1 MRRRRAIVIAA
12 LSAGLAVWYLLCLPR
27 DLFADAQL
35 STVVLD
41 RNGEL
46 IGARIASDGQWR
58 FPADAA
64 PSSGREKYFKALVR
78 FEDRWF
84 RWHPGVNPVSIVR
97 AAVANARAGHVVSG
111 GSTISMQVIRMSRR
125 KPRTL
130 WQKAVEA
137 VLVTRLELRYSK
149 DEILELYAANAPF
162 GGNVVGLEAASW
174 RYFGRPS
181 GELSWAE
188 AATLAV
194 LPNSPSSIRPGKG
207 RDKLLAKRNR
217 LLVRLR
223 DDGLMGKGECALSCS
238 EPLPSAPMQLPSYAS
253 HLVDDY
259 AAGLIP
265 GTGPGRSYRTDIDLS
280 LQRRVEA
287 LLSRRSG
294 ELALEGI
301 NDLAAVVMDVRTGQ
315 TVAYCGNADP
325 DRKRP
330 GADVDIARSPR
341 SSGSILKPFLYCAAL
356 QDGVILPYSLLPDT
370 PVNIGGFTPQNYS
383 MDYFGAVPAAEA
395 LSRSLNVPAVHL
407 LKAYGVQKFLEVLR
421 GCGMTTFGRSA
432 EDYGLSLIL
441 GGGECR
447 LDEVTA
453 AYAAMARQYLA
464 GSVAAAQSAS
474 AGASAQAHF
483 PLDDRVALWYTLD
496 ALKDVNRPDE
506 MDWRIIRSVR
516 KVAWKTGTSYGYRD
530 AWAVGATPDFAVG
543 VWAGNASGVGSPV
556 LLGARTAGPVL
567 FEIFGL
573 LPSTSPY
580 SRPLP
585 DPHSSLRASAPTHS
599 AAPASCPRPSSGSS
613 ASPSRRH
620 SSPSGQPLPGHS
632 DASHVQPSTASG
644 CPLSGHSAASCSAP
658 PVAAA
663 APAEVGWFPAPAYT
677 DGIRAEVCRISG
689 FLAGE
694 ACADRE
700 SVQLPASAL
709 HTRACPY
716 HFLQAGKAVFHLPP
730 AMEWFYRRHH
740 PEYGNSA
747 SVAGA
752 DVSTLVGVDSD
763 VVAGVDA
770 AFDGGGLAAG
780 PMEFIY
786 PESGSVITI
795 SQPGDGTPGGIVLNL
810 AHRDPGATVYWHLD
824 GDYLG
829 ETRFIHHFRIH
840 PSPGR
845 HTVTV
850 VDSSGATLSVT
861 LYFT

>member
-1 MRRRRAIVIAA
+1 MRRRLTVVLAA
-12 LSAGLAVWYLLCLPR
+12 LAGGLAVWYLLCLPR
-27 DLFADAQL
+27 DLFADARW

-46 IGARIASDGQWR
+46 LGARIAADGQWR
-58 FPADAA
+58 FPMEKM
-64 PSSGREKYFKALVR
+64 PSSSGREKYFKALVR

-84 RWHPGVNPVSIVR
+84 RFHPGVNPASLIR
-97 AAVANARAGHVVSG
+97 AAVANVRAGHVVSG

-125 KPRTL
+125 KSRTM

-137 VLVTRLELRYSK
+137 ILATRLELRYSK

-162 GGNVVGLEAASW
+162 GGNVVGLEAAAW
-174 RYFGRPS
+174 RYFGRPAD
-181 GELSWAE
+181 ELSWAE

-194 LPNSPSSIRPGKG
+194 LPNSPSSIRPGRG
-207 RDKLLAKRNR
+207 GDKLLAKRNR
-217 LLVRLR
+217 LLVKLR
-223 DDGLMGKGECALSCS
+223 DDGLMGESECALSCG
-238 EPLPSAPMQLPSYAS
+238 EPLPSSPQPLPSYAS

-259 AAGLIP
+259 ASGKIP

-287 LLSRRSG
+287 LLSRRSA
-294 ELALEGI
+294 ELAGEGI
-301 NDLAAVVMDVRTGQ
+301 NDLAAVIMDVRTGQ
-315 TVAYCGNADP
+315 VVAYCGNADP
-325 DRKRP
+325 TRKRP
-330 GADVDIARSPR
+330 GSDVDIARSPR

-407 LKAYGVQKFLEVLR
+407 LRAYGVQRFLEILR

-453 AYAAMARQYLA
+453 AYAAMARQYMA
-464 GSVAAAQSAS
+464 PAPGR
-474 AGASAQAHF
+474 F
-483 PLDDRVALWYTLD
+483 PLCDRVALWYTLD

-543 VWAGNASGVGSPV
+543 VWAGNASGAGSPV

-567 FEIFGL
+567 FELFGL
-573 LPSTSPY
+573 LPSTSSY
-580 SRPLP
+580 GV
-585 DPHSSLRASAPTHS
+585 
-599 AAPASCPRPSSGSS
+599 PSSS
-613 ASPSRRH
+613 ASGHQIEPS
-620 SSPSGQPLPGHS
+620 S
-632 DASHVQPSTASG
+632 D
-644 CPLSGHSAASCSAP
+644 
-658 PVAAA
+658 
-663 APAEVGWFPAPAYT
+663 GWFPSPQYA
-677 DGIRAEVCRISG
+677 DGIRVEVCRRSG
-689 FLAGE
+689 FLAGD
-694 ACADRE
+694 ACADKE
-700 SVQLPASAL
+700 AVQLPAAAMN
-709 HTRACPY
+709 TRVCPY
-716 HFLQAGKAVFHLPP
+716 HSVRSGRIVFRLPP

-740 PEYGNSA
+740 PEYGSSA
-747 SVAGA
+747 SAAGA
-752 DVSTLVGVDSD
+752 DAGY
-763 VVAGVDA
+763 VAGVDTDTGA
-770 AFDGGGLAAG
+770 GADAGGLAAL

-786 PESGSVITI
+786 PENGSVITI
-795 SQPGDGTPGGIVLNL
+795 PQQQDGTPGEVVLNL

-850 VDSSGATLSVT
+850 VDSSGATLSVS
-861 LYFT
+861 LRFT